1 MGSQVLW
8 VPCVVRSD
16 LILGDLPQLLVLLS
30 LVTVLLLLGGR
41 VLLSSVLLL
50 LIQRAD

>member
-8 VPCVVRSD
+8 VPRVVSSD

-30 LVTVLLLLGGR
+30 LVTVLLLGGR